1 MGAAGNGAFAG
12 KHRTGR
18 KVGTIRERHGAFRKE
33 ISRTV
38 PAVANLLLCALEI
51 PPVVDVGGGKEYRSA
66 SGVISNTEQSGL
78 YGNWKGDAL
87 DGIEAA
93 VDHEPGGVE
102 VAGLCS
108 RQDSDRGNKL
118 VEPSLAVFPFKAI
131 RRGRVGDKETVL

>member
-12 KHRTGR
+12 EHRTGR

-51 PPVVDVGGGKEYRSA
+51 PPVVDVGGGKE
-66 SGVISNTEQSGL
+66 ISLCKWGDFQHGAERL
-78 YGNWKGDAL
+78 IWELKGDAL

-108 RQDSDRGNKL
+108 RQILQIEVTKL

-131 RRGRVGDKETVL
+131 QGEDGGKETVL